1 MKNII
6 FILTSILFGVSA
18 KANIGDQFSMIPT
31 RYESKIKVGET
42 KEFSIRIRND
52 MKKKKMQGY
61 TLKLQEFVLSEDGR
75 LDANPK
81 TVNTRS
87 LLKFARVSTDS
98 INIEPGEEQIVKI
111 IVSVP
116 KDYKFGSGYLVYKL
130 TQSDVNKKGK
140 GAAFAFMKNLSGFI
154 ALNIESKI
162 VQDIK
167 IHDASIDQN
176 RFSIVLENAGESY
189 LKTSSKIVL
198 MSNDKKIGVF
208 DLVDER
214 NRQEFLNLPSLKRTV
229 STIVPEKILKGL
241 KDIKVN
247 VIVSD
252 VSSDYI
258 KSESFDINL
267 TKKAKSLNKNRK

>member
-1 MKNII
+1 MKSII
-6 FILTSILFGVSA
+6 FILTSVLFGISA
-18 KANIGDQFSMIPT
+18 NANIGDQFSMIPT
-31 RYESKIKVGET
+31 RYESKIKAGET

-61 TLKLQEFVLSEDGR
+61 TLKLQEFVLSDDGR

-81 TVNTRS
+81 ISNPRS
-87 LLKFARVSTDS
+87 LVKYARVSSDY
-98 INIEPGEEQIVKI
+98 INIDPGKEQIIKI

-116 KDYKFGSGYLVYKL
+116 KDFKFGSGYLVYKL
-130 TQSDVNKKGK
+130 TQSNPNKKGK

-167 IHDASIDQN
+167 IHDASFNQN
-176 RFSIVLENAGESY
+176 KFSIILENSGESY

-229 STIVPEKILKGL
+229 STIVPEKVLKGL
-241 KDIKVN
+241 KDIKIN

-252 VSSDYI
+252 VSSDYV

-267 TKKAKSLNKNRK
+267 TKKTKSLNKNGK

>member
-98 INIEPGEEQIVKI
+98 INIEPGKEQIVKI